1 MTRVYCG
8 NPCEV
13 NKVTITDAVSVV
25 NIILNIG
32 EATAPAMESPAVE
45 APEVGDPEKH
55 GDRFVQYV

>member
-1 MTRVYCG
+1 MIGTLLVL
-8 NPCEV
+8 
-13 NKVTITDAVSVV
+13 
-25 NIILNIG
+25 NIILNNG

>member
-45 APEVGDPEKH
+45 APEVGEPE
-55 GDRFVQYV
+55 